1 MTISYNWLQQYLPV
15 NIEIEKLS
23 KILTSIG
30 LEVESIETFES
41 IKGSLQGLV
50 IGKVVTCT
58 KHPNADKLSLTT
70 VNVGAD
76 NLLNIVCGA
85 PNVQAGQ
92 TVVVAPI
99 GATIY
104 PLTGDPLTME
114 KRKIRGE
121 LSEGMICAEDEIG
134 LSNNHDG
141 IVVLPNDLEIGTPA
155 ANYFKPYKDT
165 IIEIGI
171 TPNRMDAMS
180 HLGVAKDVMAYLAH
194 HQKLNEKLKLPYPSQ
209 FKADNGEQV
218 FNVEVKNAVECP
230 RYAGIHIKNIT
241 VKPSPEWL
249 KNYLQTI
256 GVRSINNVVDIT
268 NFVLHETGQP
278 LHAFDAKKIEGNKI
292 IVQTLPQGTAFL
304 SLDEKERKLT
314 ATDII
319 ICDGNNNPMCIGG
332 VFGGL
337 NSGVTESTTQI
348 FLESACFNATNI
360 RATSMHHGLRTDAA
374 IRFEKGIDVS
384 NSVHVLK
391 RAALLIKEIAGGEI
405 CGEVI
410 DIYQPTDK
418 KQVKLKYHYLKKL
431 SGKNYHPD
439 TVKKILTAL
448 DFEII
453 KEGIDDIW
461 LAVPYNKPD
470 ISIPAD
476 IVEEIVRI
484 DGLDNI
490 EIPKSITLSPA
501 LETLTAKESV
511 KEKIA
516 NYLVGQGFNEIL
528 TNSITNSAYYSE
540 DVLKQT
546 VHMINSL
553 SAELNVM
560 RPSLLQTGLE
570 AVAFNLNRK
579 NQHIRFFEMGKVYST
594 TEIGKYQE
602 NEVLAIYCS
611 GTNQTTTWNTK
622 AVEANFYQA
631 KGLVDAVAT
640 LCKMD
645 GLKMEK
651 SGEAYSI
658 YHNKK
663 NIGSLQQVSAKT
675 LQQFD
680 IKQPVFYI
688 EFDIAALVNAYA
700 GYNITYKEVA
710 KYPAVQRDLA
720 LVLDRSVTYNAVQET
735 IGKLKMSKL
744 KATRLFDVFESD
756 KLGNNKKSFAIN
768 FTFLDEEKTL
778 TDKEIDGMMQKL
790 MQQFTKELEAE
801 IRGL

>member
-1 MTISYNWLQQYLPV
+1 MKISYNWLQQYLPV
-15 NIEIEKLS
+15 PVEIEKLS

-30 LEVESIETFES
+30 LEVENIENYES
-41 IKGSLQGLV
+41 IKGSLQGLI
-50 IGKVVTCT
+50 IGKVISCI

-70 VNVGAD
+70 VNIGSE
-76 NLLNIVCGA
+76 NLLHIVCGA
-85 PNVQAGQ
+85 PNVQAEQ

-99 GATIY
+99 GTTIY
-104 PLTGDPLTME
+104 PLSGQPLTME

-141 IVVLPNDLEIGTPA
+141 IVVLPNDLEPGTA
-155 ANYFKPYKDT
+155 AATYFKPYKDT

-180 HLGVAKDVMAYLAH
+180 HLGVAKDVLAYLAH
-194 HQKLNEKLKLPYPSQ
+194 HQKVTEKLKLPYNNN
-209 FKADNGEQV
+209 FKPDNTEQIFSV
-218 FNVEVKNAVECP
+218 HIKNALECP
-230 RYAGIHIKNIT
+230 RYAGVHIKNIQ
-241 VKPSPEWL
+241 VKKSPEWL
-249 KNYLQTI
+249 INYLQTI

-268 NFVLHETGQP
+268 NYVLHETGQP
-278 LHAFDAKKIEGNKI
+278 LHAFDATKIEGNKI
-292 IVQTLPQGTAFL
+292 IVQTLAEGTSFL

-314 ATDII
+314 ATDIM
-319 ICDGNNNPMCIGG
+319 ICDGKNNPMCIGG

-337 NSGVTESTTQI
+337 NSGVTENTTEI
-348 FLESACFNATNI
+348 FLESACFNAAHI
-360 RATSMHHGLRTDAA
+360 RATSMHHNLRTDAA
-374 IRFEKGIDVS
+374 IRFEKGIDIS
-384 NSVHVLK
+384 NSINVLK
-391 RAALLIKEIAGGEI
+391 HAALLIKDIAGGEI
-405 CGEVI
+405 CGNVI
-410 DIYQPTDK
+410 DVYSPTDK
-418 KQVKLKYHYLKKL
+418 KQVQLKYHYLKKL

-470 ISIPAD
+470 IAIPAD

-490 EIPKSITLSPA
+490 AIPSSITLSPA
-501 LETLTAKESV
+501 LETLTAKEAL
-511 KEKIA
+511 KEKLA
-516 NYLVGQGFNEIL
+516 NYLIGIGYNEIL
-528 TNSITNSAYYSE
+528 TNSITNSSYYNE
-540 DVLKQT
+540 ETLKQT
-546 VHMINSL
+546 IHMINSL

-594 TEIGKYQE
+594 PEIGKYQE
-602 NEVLAIYCS
+602 KEILAIYCS
-611 GTNQTTTWNTK
+611 GTNLNTTWNTK
-622 AVEANFYQA
+622 PVDAHFYQA
-631 KGLVDAVAT
+631 KGLVNAIAQ
-640 LCKMD
+640 LSK
-645 GLKMEK
+645 LEHINIEK
-651 SGEAYSI
+651 AGEAFSI
-658 YHNKK
+658 YHHKK
-663 NIGSLQQVSAKT
+663 NIGILQQVSVKI

-688 EFDIAALVNAYA
+688 EFDIAALVNVFA
-700 GYNITYKEVA
+700 GYNVTYKEVA

-720 LVLDRSVTYNAVQET
+720 LVLDRSVPYSLVEDC
-735 IGKLKMSKL
+735 IKKLKMSKL
-744 KATRLFDVFESD
+744 KTTRLFDVFESD
-756 KLGNNKKSFAIN
+756 KLGENKKSFAIN

-790 MQQFTKELEAE
+790 MQQFTKDLQAE

>member
-1 MTISYNWLQQYLPV
+1 MKISYNWLQQYLPLPV
-15 NIEIEKLS
+15 EVEKLS

-30 LEVESIETFES
+30 LEVESLETYES
-41 IKGSLQGLV
+41 IKGSLNGLL
-50 IGKVVTCT
+50 IGKVITCS

-70 VNVGAD
+70 VNIGAD
-76 NLLNIVCGA
+76 NVLNIVCGA
-85 PNVQAGQ
+85 SNVQAGQ

-104 PLTGDPLTME
+104 PLSGESLTME

-134 LSNNHDG
+134 ISNNHDG
-141 IVVLPNDLEIGTPA
+141 ILVLPNEIEAGTLA
-155 ANYFKPYKDT
+155 AHYFKPYNDT

-180 HLGVAKDVMAYLAH
+180 HLGVAKDVLAYLAH
-194 HQKLNEKLKLPYPSQ
+194 HQKINEKLKLPYPTQ
-209 FKADNGEQV
+209 FKSDNAEQV
-218 FNVEVKNAVECP
+218 FSVEVKNAAECP
-230 RYAGIHIKNIT
+230 RYAGIHIKNIQ
-241 VKPSPEWL
+241 VKSSPEWL

-268 NFVLHETGQP
+268 NYVLHETGQP
-278 LHAFDAKKIEGNKI
+278 LHAFDAAKIEGQKI
-292 IVQTLPQGTAFL
+292 IVQTLPEGTSFL

-314 ATDII
+314 ATDIM
-319 ICDGNNNPMCIGG
+319 ICDGNQNPMCIGG

-337 NSGVTESTTQI
+337 NSGVTEATTEI
-348 FLESACFNATNI
+348 FLESACFNAANI
-360 RATSMHHGLRTDAA
+360 RTTSLHHGLRTDAA

-384 NSVHVLK
+384 NTVNVLK
-391 RAALLIKEIAGGEI
+391 HAAILIKEMTGGEI
-405 CGEVI
+405 CGSILDV
-410 DIYQPTDK
+410 YQPVDK
-418 KQVKLKYHYLKKL
+418 KQVQLKFHYLKKL

-470 ISIPAD
+470 ISIAAD
-476 IVEEIVRI
+476 IVEEIIRI

-490 EIPKSITLSPA
+490 AIPSSITLSPA
-501 LETLTAKESV
+501 LETLTAKETV

-528 TNSITNSAYYSE
+528 TNSITNSAYYNDE
-540 DVLKQT
+540 TLKQT

-579 NQHIRFFEMGKVYST
+579 NQHIRFFEIGKTYST
-594 TEIGKYQE
+594 SQIGKYHEQ
-602 NEVLAIYCS
+602 EVLGIYCS
-611 GTNQTTTWNTK
+611 GANQNTTWNTK
-622 AVEANFYQA
+622 AVDANFYQA
-631 KGLVDAVAT
+631 KGIAEAIAL
-640 LCKMD
+640 LCKID
-645 GLKMEK
+645 TVTFEK
-651 SGEAYSI
+651 SGELFSI

-663 NIGSLQQVSAKT
+663 NIGSMQQVPTKMV
-675 LQQFD
+675 QQFD

-688 EFDIAALVNAYA
+688 EFKIDALVNVFA
-700 GYNITYKEVA
+700 GYNNTFKEVA
-710 KYPAVQRDLA
+710 KYPSVQRDLA
-720 LVLDRSVTYNAVQET
+720 LVLDRSISYNAVEET
-735 IGKLKMSKL
+735 IAKLKINKL
-744 KATRLFDVFESD
+744 QATRLFDVFESD
-756 KLGNNKKSFAIN
+756 KLGANKKSFAVN

-778 TDKEIDGMMQKL
+778 TDKEIDGIMQKL
-790 MQQFTKELEAE
+790 MHQFTHDLQAE